1 MTSLLILSIAILS
14 PMQTYSSVISA
25 ATPLLGAGLVPLHVV
40 ACIWV
45 LLRLIPLHS
54 HGPLSHLA
62 HAGCRVSLCFWLLL
76 FLPCTTSI
84 KPVIL
89 LLPRHCMPPR
99 SAIDFLSTTHAPLF
113 FCVLRHV
120 PEKHQQSP
128 SELSCSGHTS
138 FIGERFPTKSFF
150 PHFTPLSTIALSAIE
165 SYFFSITLARYY
177 IIPFQVFSIQSFG
190 QLLPL

>member
-62 HAGCRVSLCFWLLL
+62 HAGCRVSLCFWLLA

-99 SAIDFLSTTHAPLF
+99 SAIDFLSTTHAPYFSVYFVMYLKNTNNH
-113 FCVLRHV
+113 LANYHV
-120 PEKHQQSP
+120 PGTRLLLVNDFLLNHS
-128 SELSCSGHTS
+128 SLILH
-138 FIGERFPTKSFF
+138 
-150 PHFTPLSTIALSAIE
+150 HSA
-165 SYFFSITLARYY
+165 R
-177 IIPFQVFSIQSFG
+177 
-190 QLLPL
+190 